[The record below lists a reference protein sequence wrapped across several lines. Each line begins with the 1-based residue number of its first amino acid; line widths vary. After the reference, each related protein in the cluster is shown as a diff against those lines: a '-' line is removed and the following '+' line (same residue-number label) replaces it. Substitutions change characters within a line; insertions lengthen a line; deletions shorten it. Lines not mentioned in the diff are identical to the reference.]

1 MSCYDLPTGYG
12 AFDQE
17 SIPEEPTCPKC
28 LELESE
34 CQCDEYDQIEE
45 DELAKELA
53 EAKFNNLK
61 PIRIRVRKMKKVI
74 I

>member
-1 MSCYDLPTGYG
+1 MSYYDLPTGYG

-17 SIPEEPTCPKC
+17 EETEEPTCERC

-34 CQCDEYDQIEE
+34 CQCDYYDQIEE
-45 DELAKELA
+45 VKLAHERA

-61 PIRIRVRKMKKVI
+61 PIQIRVRKMKKVI